1 MHFRICIQ
9 FEKERER
16 EEVLESKSALNLLN
30 IGIPSIIMVF
40 RHGANTLDFILMGT
54 SH

>member
-1 MHFRICIQ
+1 MHFRICTQ
-9 FEKERER
+9 FEKER

-30 IGIPSIIMVF
+30 IGIPSIMVF